1 MLFLE
6 GLTHLEAPHVS
17 WVARVLE
24 AILIAL
30 QEKLEEKPEKN
41 KKSISERAKVPPGL
55 ISVTKN
61 DR

>member
-24 AILIAL
+24 AVLIAL
-30 QEKLEEKPEKN
+30 QEKLEEKPGTEAEREKKCN
-41 KKSISERAKVPPGL
+41 QLRAKG
-55 ISVTKN
+55 
-61 DR
+61 